1 MPPTPEATAV
11 CAVNELEFATFY
23 VGNVL
28 LGIEIRDVQEINRN
42 LDLTVVPH
50 GPAQVRGVMNLRG
63 EVVTVIDLRVVF
75 GLPPGEVTRST
86 RNIVLSSGDERIS
99 LLVDR
104 IADVVSAREA
114 EIESPPGNLS
124 GIEDRFFSVVYKL
137 ENELL
142 LIVDV
147 EEVLA

>member
-1 MPPTPEATAV
+1 MTYMLETA
-11 CAVNELEFATFY
+11 AVGTAEELEYATFY
-23 VGNVL
+23 VGDVL
-28 LGIEIRDVQEINRN
+28 LGIQIREVQEINRN

-50 GPAQVRGVMNLRG
+50 GPAHVRGVMNLRG
-63 EVVTVIDLRVVF
+63 EVVTVVDLRVVF

-104 IADVVSAREA
+104 IADVVTAREDK
-114 EIESPPGNLS
+114 IESPPGNLS
-124 GIEDRFFSVVYKL
+124 GIEDRFFSGVHRL

-147 EEVLA
+147 EEVLS

>member
-1 MPPTPEATAV
+1 MSTTIESTAV
-11 CAVNELEFATFY
+11 CGADEVEFATFY
-23 VGNVL
+23 VDDVL
-28 LGIEIRDVQEINRN
+28 LGIPIREVQEINRN
-42 LDLTVVPH
+42 LDLTAVPH
-50 GPAQVRGVMNLRG
+50 GPAAVRGVMNLRG

-75 GLPPGEVTRST
+75 GLPPGEVTRSA
-86 RNIVLSSGDERIS
+86 RNIVLTSGEERIS

-104 IADVVSAREA
+104 IADVVTAREDR
-114 EIESPPGNLS
+114 IESPPGNLS
-124 GIEDRFFSVVYKL
+124 GIEDRFFSGVYRL

>member
-1 MPPTPEATAV
+1 MSPTAEVMACSTAREV
-11 CAVNELEFATFY
+11 EYATFY
-23 VGNVL
+23 VGDVL
-28 LGIEIRDVQEINRN
+28 LGIPIQEVQEINRN

-50 GPAQVRGVMNLRG
+50 GPAAVRGVMNLRG

-75 GLPPGEVTRST
+75 GLSPGEVTRSS
-86 RNIVLSSGDERIS
+86 RNIVLTSGDEQIS

-104 IADVVSAREA
+104 IADVVIAKEDTM
-114 EIESPPGNLS
+114 ESPPGNLS
-124 GIEDRFFSVVYKL
+124 GIEDRFFSGVHRL

>member
-1 MPPTPEATAV
+1 MPVTKTSMNIGTAQ
-11 CAVNELEFATFY
+11 ELEFATFY
-23 VGNVL
+23 VGDVL

-42 LDLTVVPH
+42 LELTVVPH
-50 GPAQVRGVMNLRG
+50 SPTHVRGVMNLRG
-63 EVVTVIDLRVVF
+63 EVVTAIDLRVVF
-75 GLPPGEVTRST
+75 GLPPGEVTRSS

-104 IADVVSAREA
+104 IADVVIAKEDS
-114 EIESPPGNLS
+114 IESPPGNLC
-124 GIEDRFFSVVYKL
+124 GIEDRFFSGVYRL

>member
-1 MPPTPEATAV
+1 
-11 CAVNELEFATFY
+11 
-23 VGNVL
+23 
-28 LGIEIRDVQEINRN
+28 
-42 LDLTVVPH
+42 
-50 GPAQVRGVMNLRG
+50 MNLRG

-75 GLPPGEVTRST
+75 GLSPGEVTRSA
-86 RNIVLSSGDERIS
+86 RNIVLTSGEERIS

-104 IADVVSAREA
+104 IADVVTARKDK
-114 EIESPPGNLS
+114 IESPPGNLS
-124 GIEDRFFSVVYKL
+124 GIEDRFFSGVYRL

>member
-1 MPPTPEATAV
+1 MSITTESTAV
-11 CAVNELEFATFY
+11 SAVDEVEYATFH
-23 VGNVL
+23 VGDVL
-28 LGIEIRDVQEINRN
+28 LGIPIREVQEINRN

-50 GPAQVRGVMNLRG
+50 APAAVRGVMNLRG

-75 GLPPGEVTRST
+75 GLSPGEVTRSA
-86 RNIVLSSGDERIS
+86 RNIVLTSGEERIS

-104 IADVVSAREA
+104 IADVVTARKDK
-114 EIESPPGNLS
+114 IESPPGNLS
-124 GIEDRFFSVVYKL
+124 GIEDRFFSGVYRL

>member
-1 MPPTPEATAV
+1 MSLTAEPI
-11 CAVNELEFATFY
+11 AVHTDHEVEYATFY
-23 VGNVL
+23 VGEVL
-28 LGIEIRDVQEINRN
+28 LGIPIREVQEINRN

-50 GPAQVRGVMNLRG
+50 GPAAVRGVMNLRG

-75 GLPPGEVTRST
+75 GMRRGEVTRSS
-86 RNIVLSSGDERIS
+86 RNIVLTSGEEQIS

-104 IADVVSAREA
+104 IADVVTAREDK
-114 EIESPPGNLS
+114 IESPPGNLS
-124 GIEDRFFSVVYKL
+124 GIEDRFFSGVHRL

-147 EEVLA
+147 EEVLS